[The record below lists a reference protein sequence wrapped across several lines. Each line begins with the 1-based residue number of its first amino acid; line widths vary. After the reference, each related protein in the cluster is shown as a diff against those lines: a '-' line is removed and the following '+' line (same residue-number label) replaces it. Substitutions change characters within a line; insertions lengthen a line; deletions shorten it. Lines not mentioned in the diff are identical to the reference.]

1 MEFYNIFLN
10 AHKGFGYLILLL
22 AALFLVSLVVTMFGF
37 SGNISKLLRKST
49 LFTMIFF
56 HVQLLVG
63 IPLLFIFSLG
73 FKAALAQG
81 TLMSDAYKRTT
92 FVEHPFAMIV
102 AAVLLTIIN
111 KYMKTN
117 EKLSLKIVFMGVL
130 AIALF
135 AFAFPWT
142 RVFGG

>member
-63 IPLLFIFSLG
+63 IPLLFIFSPG

-81 TLMSDAYKRTT
+81 TLMSDAYNRTT
-92 FVEHPFAMIV
+92 FVEHSFAMIV